1 MAMATKNFYGE
12 VGGESIQK
20 LYRFLD
26 PSLKTYEERLKQSLK
41 VYYEDEQCT
50 KLREIWLT
58 VFDDDRIKT
67 NINSTDSVMSETN
80 VCKLQEAVCSYLL
93 FADDVKNM
101 LDEDGYKIKVLDTT
115 EMSKGES
122 RNQSLDALLE
132 NEESDMSHVLL
143 VEKND
148 TNFKKQI
155 KQVVT
160 SKDYADKE
168 IGDVLTCYKRLY
180 DSANKELAVMK
191 SFSQYAL
198 TEKDFNKFRRRIR
211 QLGGMKPEIE
221 YDMVQTKDQL
231 KRTIY
236 FKAIAPTS
244 GGDPEDYIDMENFD
258 YWDKKLIRLLA
269 QVSNPRTEFGE
280 IYLDKFDKAL
290 GKLVANDAISEE
302 DMMILE
308 AYRKDKNMVEYA
320 ENIGTTYQ
328 NIYKRITMALN
339 LVQRQMIEDYEL
351 DYYYTEIVRG
361 NWKKCSKCGE
371 IYPRNEYYW
380 NKDKGKPDG
389 FKYYCRK
396 CHANMQK

>member
-80 VCKLQEAVCSYLL
+80 VCKFQEAVCSYLL
-93 FADDVKNM
+93 FADDVKSM
-101 LDEDGYKIKVLDTT
+101 QDEDGYRIKVLDTT
-115 EMSKGES
+115 EMAKGES

-132 NEESDMSHVLL
+132 NEESDMSHILL
-143 VEKND
+143 VEKNE

-160 SKDYADKE
+160 SKDYEDEE

-191 SFSQYAL
+191 SASQYAL
-198 TEKDFNKFRRRIR
+198 TEKDFNKIRRRIR
-211 QLGGMKPEIE
+211 QLGGIKPELE

-244 GGDPEDYIDMENFD
+244 GGDPENYIDIENFD

-269 QVSNPRTEFGE
+269 QVNNPKTEFGE
-280 IYLDKFDKAL
+280 IYVDKFDKAL
-290 GKLVANDAISEE
+290 GKLIANDVISEE
-302 DMMILE
+302 DTMILE
-308 AYRKDKNMVEYA
+308 AYRRDKNMVEYA

-380 NKDKGKPDG
+380 YKNKTSNDG
-389 FKYYCRK
+389 FRSICKK
-396 CHANMQK
+396 CE